1 MKYFIKNILRFF
13 KYKLKKIDPY
23 NIFDFE
29 NFLLRF
35 LKSQNSRKINLLQ
48 IGAYDGHLYDPIE
61 SILLSSTS
69 NLQSYLL
76 EPQIEPYQKLIEK
89 YKNYKNIIPLNY
101 AIHPSKDSFYLHRA
115 EASSIND
122 ASSFLNGTGSF
133 SLKHV
138 KKFVGN
144 KKLKLSKIRVKCI
157 SINKLMQKF
166 KLNKIDILI
175 IDAEGFDYEILKSI
189 NFKKVK
195 PQIIRFEH
203 GIRDSVMS
211 YAKFTEI
218 CNILNK
224 NRYQIITESYD
235 ATAFL
240 INRRELIF

>member
-13 KYKLKKIDPY
+13 KLKLKKIHPY

-29 NFLLRF
+29 NFLLRY
-35 LKSQNSRKINLLQ
+35 LKSQNSRKINLVQ

-61 SILLSSTS
+61 NILHTNAS
-69 NLQSYLL
+69 NLRSYLL
-76 EPQIEPYQKLIEK
+76 EPQIEPYQKLTEK
-89 YKNYKNIIPLNY
+89 YKSYKDIIPLNY
-101 AIHPSKDSFYLHRA
+101 AIHPSKDSFFLHRVD
-115 EASSIND
+115 ASSINN

-144 KKLKLSKIRVKCI
+144 KKLKLSKIKVKCI
-157 SINKLMQKF
+157 SINKLMEKY

-211 YAKFTEI
+211 NAKFTEI

-224 NRYQIITESYD
+224 HKYQIIAESYD

-240 INRRELIF
+240 INRKELIF